1 MSDTVFFSFVLFLG
15 SQWGAE
21 PHSIPVTEGVENS
34 FSSSSGHFEEDLA
47 KLFDEI
53 LLQVFPSNLDD
64 MSKDART
71 AGRLIT
77 WREANESKYLWT
89 DSKCLC
95 FYGWCS
101 VGCAVPGASQ
111 NPAMAH
117 APPNSFNNSE
127 FASSSHLAKLFDE
140 ILLQVFSNDP
150 KYLSKEDARAADE
163 LVTWRDT
170 NENLIAEEVDKESSL
185 FNRDVSHQLSTVDRE
200 IPQGLVTRDVHT
212 DPCVSRL
219 DVHTDPCV
227 SRLDVHTDPC
237 VSLLDAHTNPCVSC
251 LDVYTAS
258 LPCRELLSFLQKN
271 IITAAA
277 AVAAI
282 LLVTILVVLAL
293 VTYIRRKKARYPPAN
308 MTYNIFIMNG
318 KAWWQKPEERCI
330 RKFTGKQK
338 LLKCNSSV

>member
-34 FSSSSGHFEEDLA
+34 FSSSSRHLEEDLA

-64 MSKDART
+64 MSNDART

-77 WREANESKYLWT
+77 WREANETHVL
-89 DSKCLC
+89 
-95 FYGWCS
+95 
-101 VGCAVPGASQ
+101 
-111 NPAMAH
+111 
-117 APPNSFNNSE
+117 PNSFNNSE

-150 KYLSKEDARAADE
+150 KYLSKEDTRAADE

-170 NENLIAEEVDKESSL
+170 SESQGVGMGTVVPIPNSVSAMGNRLEGGRPLLKALILTIHQEPLKVEPRILHVSMHLQSVTA
-185 FNRDVSHQLSTVDRE
+185 RDHFLAIRTLELDALGMLTLILVS
-200 IPQGLVTRDVHT
+200 
-212 DPCVSRL
+212 SRL
-219 DVHTDPCV
+219 DV
-227 SRLDVHTDPC
+227 
-237 VSLLDAHTNPCVSC
+237 
-251 LDVYTAS
+251 YTER

-271 IITAAA
+271 IITAAV

-282 LLVTILVVLAL
+282 LLVTTLVVLAL

-318 KAWWQKPEERCI
+318 KTWWQKPEERYI

-338 LLKCNSSV
+338 HLKCNSSV

>member
-34 FSSSSGHFEEDLA
+34 FSSSSSHFEEDLA

-53 LLQVFPSNLDD
+53 LLQVFPSDLDD

-71 AGRLIT
+71 PGRLIT

-101 VGCAVPGASQ
+101 VVCAVPGASQ
-111 NPAMAH
+111 NPAMERLGIDLRTDFSTAKICFPAAH

-150 KYLSKEDARAADE
+150 KHLSKEDARAADE
-163 LVTWRDT
+163 LVMWRDT
-170 NENLIAEEVDKESSL
+170 NESKYMSGCRHGRSGPIPNSVSAVG
-185 FNRDVSHQLSTVDRE
+185 NRLE
-200 IPQGLVTRDVHT
+200 
-212 DPCVSRL
+212 
-219 DVHTDPCV
+219 
-227 SRLDVHTDPC
+227 
-237 VSLLDAHTNPCVSC
+237 
-251 LDVYTAS
+251 DVYTES

-271 IITAAA
+271 IITATAA
-277 AVAAI
+277 MAAI
-282 LLVTILVVLAL
+282 LLVTTLVVLAL
-293 VTYIRRKKARYPPAN
+293 VTYIRRKKAKYPPAN
-308 MTYNIFIMNG
+308 MTYNVFIMNG
-318 KAWWQKPEERCI
+318 KAWWQKPEERSI